1 LKVSVIDLGF
11 NSAKLVNYY
20 VEKDRSYTAYSQEGV
35 TVRLGEGLDES
46 GFLSKASI
54 CRTINALKL
63 FRDIINFESVE
74 HVLAVATSAVREA
87 TNKADFL
94 TEVYQKTG
102 FRLRV
107 LSGKEESLYS
117 YGGALKN
124 TCLPTTLFFDL
135 GGGSLELVYS
145 ENFKIKKVI
154 SLPLGALRLSQIYN
168 DDSNHRS
175 FTKKNYSRLEQYILQ
190 ELPDRKELN
199 LSPDT
204 TLVGVG
210 GTLRAIARYD
220 QDFHHYIL
228 DKIHNYRIDYESVDL
243 ISKRLYKMTADE
255 ITKIDAVGNNRAET
269 ITAGSCIIKMLMQ
282 KLEFNEV
289 VVSAQGLR
297 EGILLSFLE
306 SPRQYYKENITQN
319 KIQNYVRVNCELGII
334 SKRSRDLILPLI
346 SNRIIKE
353 KEHLI
358 LNLAIKQMS
367 KIPVTTSLYN
377 LFYMIID
384 EDIAY
389 LTHGEQLILAF
400 SIIHTKKPKIANW
413 LFKRYESIL
422 RSQNRKSIE
431 KISACI
437 VILNILERNK
447 CNIKLTFYNEKKIIV
462 AIILDNDSTKFPEML
477 FSNAIKKFE
486 TAFNVIVDFSISY
499 KSNRM
504 TTTAM
509 KRELQEQKP
518 NSSIVSINK

>member
-1 LKVSVIDLGF
+1 VIDLGF

-35 TVRLGEGLDES
+35 TVRLGEGLHES

-63 FRDIINFESVE
+63 FLDIINFESVE
-74 HVLAVATSAVREA
+74 HVLAFATSAVREA
-87 TNKADFL
+87 TNKTDFL

-124 TCLPTTLFFDL
+124 MCLPTTLFFDL

-145 ENFKIKKVI
+145 KNFKIKKVI
-154 SLPLGALRLSQIYN
+154 SLPLGALR
-168 DDSNHRS
+168 
-175 FTKKNYSRLEQYILQ
+175 
-190 ELPDRKELN
+190 PDRKELN

-243 ISKRLYKMTADE
+243 ITKRVYKMTADE
-255 ITKIDAVGNNRAET
+255 IAKIDAVGNNRTET

-282 KLEFNEV
+282 KLEFNRV

-306 SPRQYYKENITQN
+306 SPRQYCKENTTQN
-319 KIQNYVRVNCELGII
+319 KIQNYVRVNCELRII

-367 KIPVTTSLYN
+367 KIPVTTNLYN
-377 LFYMIID
+377 LFYIIID

-389 LTHGEQLILAF
+389 LTHGEQLILAL

-509 KRELQEQKP
+509 RRELQEQKP

>member
-1 LKVSVIDLGF
+1 
-11 NSAKLVNYY
+11 
-20 VEKDRSYTAYSQEGV
+20 
-35 TVRLGEGLDES
+35 
-46 GFLSKASI
+46 
-54 CRTINALKL
+54 
-63 FRDIINFESVE
+63 
-74 HVLAVATSAVREA
+74 
-87 TNKADFL
+87 
-94 TEVYQKTG
+94 
-102 FRLRV
+102 
-107 LSGKEESLYS
+107 
-117 YGGALKN
+117 
-124 TCLPTTLFFDL
+124 
-135 GGGSLELVYS
+135 
-145 ENFKIKKVI
+145 
-154 SLPLGALRLSQIYN
+154 
-168 DDSNHRS
+168 
-175 FTKKNYSRLEQYILQ
+175 
-190 ELPDRKELN
+190 
-199 LSPDT
+199 
-204 TLVGVG
+204 
-210 GTLRAIARYD
+210 
-220 QDFHHYIL
+220 
-228 DKIHNYRIDYESVDL
+228 
-243 ISKRLYKMTADE
+243 
-255 ITKIDAVGNNRAET
+255 
-269 ITAGSCIIKMLMQ
+269 MQ
-282 KLEFNEV
+282 KLEFNGV

-306 SPRQYYKENITQN
+306 SPRQYYKENTTQN
-319 KIQNYVRVNCELGII
+319 KIQNYVRVNCELRII

-358 LNLAIKQMS
+358 LNLAIKHMS
-367 KIPVTTSLYN
+367 KIPVTTNLYN
-377 LFYMIID
+377 LFYIIID

-389 LTHGEQLILAF
+389 LTHGEQLILAL